1 MIVTGDVL
9 EFNLQVITEQR
20 SLTPLLQCRVSLF
33 KEGRI
38 EAPHL
43 SPAKIRCVSMGG
55 IGLNLLALV
64 AFIHE
69 YP

>member
-9 EFNLQVITEQR
+9 QFNLQVITEQR
-20 SLTPLLQCRVSLF
+20 SLTQLLQFRLSF
-33 KEGRI
+33 FREGRI
-38 EAPHL
+38 DAPHL
-43 SPAKIRCVSMGG
+43 SSVKIRCVSVGG

-64 AFIHE
+64 AFLYE